1 MVEHA
6 VRDFQSALQQLNA
19 ANGKPASFGCSA
31 NCQICAQ
38 LVLENNSPVQ
48 TGAGSLWS
56 QRPTL
61 YFDFDELDEEEIGRP
76 SVAATVPSEGPA
88 TSTRRLFEG
97 TVTLQI
103 VAAMTGVQVCSL
115 VSTALN
121 CTIWDV
127 KERIERKEGTKL
139 SAQKLLCANG
149 QVAHDDAILADV
161 VDHGQPELS
170 LVRSPPVW
178 AGLLASIAAGEVQ
191 LEELDEGARS
201 DRAIVLAA
209 VHASQGR
216 ALAHASPT
224 LRGDKELVTE
234 AVKRNGLSL
243 RHASSSLRADRDIVL
258 TAIRECPLALEFASD
273 ALRKDHDFIVNAV
286 RVSARAAGCVT
297 EELQRNGSFAGE
309 LLAAFP
315 AVFAHLPPQLRR
327 SREFVL
333 RAVRCNGDVLRFAAG
348 WHSHPEVA
356 LTAVQKAPQAVHF
369 VDASLR
375 QTPEFATA
383 AVMVNPWVFEQ
394 LGSQHRNDLV
404 LALQAARAQPALA
417 HFAGENI
424 KSEVLTRIQK
434 EQSEAFGAPEGYVDG
449 PVWWLPETLK
459 YKHKAAQE
467 MVKQLCLVSFE
478 AHGRPHAHVQ
488 TRLHTQHE
496 AVLEAFLDRHVDY
509 ADISSNSQECSAW
522 SAWSV
527 ASSSHSSSADPLKL
541 RRKFWQRRHHAGN
554 LWFQRCRGVVCCH
567 TYSCDHG
574 LGRAGS
580 GHAPREL
587 CDISM
592 QESWPRAGPEDR
604 VELCGICSPARLEY
618 ISLLVNAWSKGCGA
632 LCCTEDQWSKALQWL
647 GEAKK
652 AEVPLAGV
660 YTAVMSVARRAR
672 CWHVALPLLED
683 MQQSH
688 EAPDRKFF
696 NSALWSCSRGHWEV
710 SIQLLH
716 RMASDGVPSEPFTYF
731 AAAQEHPDQSTA
743 CCMVQQLWR
752 MRRHSLQVDICQ
764 FAKMLAHY
772 ASDAEWPVLR
782 EAVLEDGGFLLP
794 LRRRLMHT
802 FAEDIS
808 WYQAHARA
816 SKELTR
822 QWLDLFPET
831 QYENWRRLR
840 KKLKKLRRPDPLD
853 YSNLG
858 AHAGYI
864 RNKVFE
870 KDRCAQVAC
879 VLFGPEAVM
888 YGLTEKESCVVV
900 DIGGGPGIA
909 ALGIAVYAGLEGW
922 PVHLEHH
929 VIDCEDAWSQ
939 TILRLQEVLQL
950 WHSEADRPR
959 TDLYFHQGQLLS
971 KKLVTGVPS
980 PEDTDVFLFSYV
992 LHENV
997 EALRSRN
1004 FGLLSTLLQAARPG
1018 AIFLFL
1024 DVEDTLWSEIA
1035 ALAASLGRFMVQLQ
1049 QFRKDDYWLVLQNAC
1064 CENCSASCD
1073 WALRLGMGKAG
1084 AKAEP
1089 KKDAEKGKAGSQK
1102 DGKSSKPDPKVET
1115 KAESGMNWLG
1125 SNCLGLESYAQAQSS
1140 SEGAPG
1146 LWFAPLTVG
1155 AAKFAMLKLF
1165 KGEVEVDAV
1174 MKDIDGVDASKYVSE
1189 LTECILEAAGNSL
1202 KLKELSSV
1210 SKICSR
1216 LNATYE
1222 EFGNLL
1228 GRGLLKAGSSES
1240 SLVRKHATRAA
1251 SKVCEA

>member
-449 PVWWLPETLK
+449 PVWWLPETLNFFGSTCRLCRHLLQQSRMQRLERMERRELISQLK
-459 YKHKAAQE
+459 RRSPKVEKEVLAEKLLFSNGTLTSNMQDIMLGISGFKDAGAWYAAIRILAIMGLE
-467 MVKQLCLVSFE
+467 ELEVDMPLVNCVIS
-478 AHGRPHAHVQ
+478 ACKNRG
-488 TRLHTQHE
+488 HE
-496 AVLEAFLDRHVDY
+496 LARKIV
-509 ADISSNSQECSAW
+509 SNF
-522 SAWSV
+522 V
-527 ASSSHSSSADPLKL
+527 ASALQPDSNTF
-541 RRKFWQRRHHAGN
+541 R
-554 LWFQRCRGVVCCH
+554 
-567 TYSCDHG
+567 
-574 LGRAGS
+574 
-580 GHAPREL
+580 
-587 CDISM
+587 
-592 QESWPRAGPEDR
+592 
-604 VELCGICSPARLEY
+604 
-618 ISLLVNAWSKGCGA
+618 CGA